1 MGWFEHIKLEHETGH
16 PEQRRDANRE
26 YILFFHEVARN
37 LEISR
42 NCIPTF
48 RCLLSGRFPDPP
60 IYSCPTCRTHV
71 LSPPIMAFALRDLIH
86 TVSIASFE
94 SGDRSFPQTEQM
106 HIQPQLQGSAWSNFF
121 ARRPTSV

>member
-48 RCLLSGRFPDPP
+48 RRLLSGRFPDPHLY
-60 IYSCPTCRTHV
+60 I
-71 LSPPIMAFALRDLIH
+71 LALHAGPMFYPLRSWLLPSGI
-86 TVSIASFE
+86 SFTLY
-94 SGDRSFPQTEQM
+94 Q
-106 HIQPQLQGSAWSNFF
+106 
-121 ARRPTSV
+121 